1 MAVATQTPRRTRG
14 GALDGFDRFVERVLR
29 DWKVNGA
36 AVIIVRDGE
45 VAFSRGYGLRDAGK
59 GLPVTEHTLFP
70 LASVTKAFT
79 TMAIGI
85 LADDGILDWDTPVR
99 HYLPAFALWDQFA
112 TERMTPRDLV
122 THRSGLPRHDL
133 MWYHST
139 ASRAE
144 LVERL
149 RYLEPTKDFR
159 TMFQYQNLM
168 YMTAGYLAGEVVG
181 STWEEVVESRIFE
194 PLGMV
199 SSNFSVVT
207 SQQAPD
213 FSLPY
218 RRKKNR
224 IEEIPFYVEQDALGP
239 AGSIVSSAA
248 DMGQW
253 LKLHL
258 GRGQVGDLR
267 IVSEGQVRQMHSP
280 QIVIPSAGR
289 WPEMPAN
296 SYGLGWDVQ
305 PYRGRALVHHG
316 GNIDGF
322 STLCA
327 FLPDDNLGVVVLSN
341 SDASPSPYIIAWNV
355 FDRCIG
361 GPVVPWSRRFKEDR
375 KEFEAAEQRG
385 KEKRAEDRIRGTR
398 PSHPLGAYTGTY
410 AHSGY
415 GRLRV
420 DLVDGKLVAAYNGM
434 DLPMKHYHYDTF
446 ELTYE
451 RFDFTAKVTFAA
463 NHRGEIAQISAPLEP
478 TVRDIIFE
486 RVPDETMTDPAFL
499 ETFCGTY
506 EFMGLPV
513 VVSFKNDALQVA
525 VPGQPEYVLTPVKGT
540 EFAVRGLSGFSV
552 TFNVDAEGRA
562 SEALLNQM
570 GAVFTAKRRS
580 D

>member
-1 MAVATQTPRRTRG
+1 
-14 GALDGFDRFVERVLR
+14 
-29 DWKVNGA
+29 VNGA
-36 AVIIVRDGE
+36 AVIIVKDGE
-45 VAFSRGYGLRDAGK
+45 VGHSRGYGLRDAEK

-85 LADDGILDWDTPVR
+85 LCDDGILDWDTPVR
-99 HYLPAFALWDQFA
+99 RYLPAFALWDQFA

-133 MWYHST
+133 MWYHSRAT
-139 ASRAE
+139 RAE

-149 RYLEPTKDFR
+149 RYLEPSKDFR

-168 YMTAGYLAGEVVG
+168 YMTAGFLAGEVIG
-181 STWEEVVESRIFE
+181 STWEDVVQTRIFD

-199 SSNFSVVT
+199 STNFSVAT

-218 RRKKNR
+218 RLKRNR
-224 IEEIPFYVEQDALGP
+224 TEEIPFYIEQEALGP
-239 AGSIVSSAA
+239 AGAIVSSAA

-258 GRGQVGDLR
+258 GRGQVGEMR

-280 QIVIPSAGR
+280 QIVVPSSGR

-305 PYRGRALVHHG
+305 PYRGRAMVHHG

-327 FLPDDNLGVVVLSN
+327 FMPDDNLGVVVLTN
-341 SDASPSPYIIAWNV
+341 MDGSPVPYIIAWNV

-361 GPVVPWSRRFKEDR
+361 GPAVPWSRRFKEDF
-375 KEFEAAEQRG
+375 KEFELAGQRG
-385 KEKRAEDRIRGTR
+385 KVKQAEDRIRRTR
-398 PSHPLGAYTGTY
+398 PSHPLRDYTGSY
-410 AHSGY
+410 AHPGY
-415 GRLRV
+415 GPLRV
-420 DLVDGKLVAAYNGM
+420 DLVDGRLLATYNGM
-434 DLPMKHYHYDTF
+434 ELPMKHYHYDTF

-451 RFDFTAKVTFAA
+451 RFDFTARVTFGA
-463 NHRGEIAQISAPLEP
+463 NHRGEIVSLSAPLEP
-478 TVRDIIFE
+478 TVRDIVFE

-499 ETFCGTY
+499 APFCGTY
-506 EFMGLPV
+506 EFIGARV
-513 VVSFKNDALQVA
+513 VVSFRGDALQVTI
-525 VPGQPEYVLTPVKGT
+525 PGQPEYVLTPVKGT
-540 EFAVRGLSGFSV
+540 EFEVRDLSGIGI
-552 TFNVDAEGRA
+552 TFNVDAEGCVT
-562 SEALLNQM
+562 EALLNQM
-570 GAVFTAKRRS
+570 GAVFVAKRV
-580 D
+580 DG

>member
-1 MAVATQTPRRTRG
+1 MVVATRRRARG
-14 GALDGFDRFVERVLR
+14 GALEGFERFVERLLR

-36 AVIIVRDGE
+36 AIIIVRDGE
-45 VAFSRGYGLRDAGK
+45 VAFSRGFGFRDVENE
-59 GLPVTEHTLFP
+59 LPVTEHTLFP

-99 HYLPAFALWDQFA
+99 HYLPALALWDPFA

-139 ASRAE
+139 ATRAD

-168 YMTAGYLAGEVVG
+168 YMTAGFLAGEVVG
-181 STWEEVVESRIFE
+181 STWEEVVQTRIFD

-199 SSNFSVVT
+199 SSNFSVAT

-218 RRKKNR
+218 RLQKRR
-224 IEEIPFYVEQDALGP
+224 TEEIPFYVEQEALGP

-258 GRGQVGDLR
+258 GLGQVGDMR
-267 IVSEGQVRQMHSP
+267 IVSEGQIRQMHAP
-280 QIVIPSAGR
+280 QIVVPSSGR
-289 WPEMPAN
+289 WPELPAN

-305 PYRGRALVHHG
+305 PYRGRAMVHHG

-327 FLPDDNLGVVVLSN
+327 FMPDDYLGVAVLTN
-341 SDASPSPYIIAWNV
+341 MDGSPVPYILAWNV

-361 GPVVPWSRRFKEDR
+361 GPVVPWGRRFKEDQ
-375 KEFEAAEQRG
+375 KEIESAGQRG
-385 KEKRAEDRIRGTR
+385 KAKRVEDRIRRTR
-398 PSHPLGAYTGTY
+398 PSHPLADYAGTY
-410 AHSGY
+410 AHPGY
-415 GRLRV
+415 GQMRV
-420 DLVDGKLVAAYNGM
+420 DLDNGRLVATYNGM
-434 DLPMKHYHYDTF
+434 ELPLKHYHYDTF

-451 RFDFTAKVTFAA
+451 RFEFTAKVTFAA
-463 NHRGEIAQISAPLEP
+463 DHRGEIAQIAAPLEP
-478 TVRDIIFE
+478 TVRDIIFA

-499 ETFCGTY
+499 EPLCGTY
-506 EFMGLPV
+506 EFMGTPV
-513 VVSFKNDALQVA
+513 VVSFKGDALQVA
-525 VPGQPEYVLTPVKGT
+525 IPGQPEYVLTPVKGT

-552 TFNVDAEGRA
+552 TFNVDAEG
-562 SEALLNQM
+562 SVTDALLNQM
-570 GAVFTAKRRS
+570 GAVFVAKRRG